1 MMNKMDNLFLNEFNE
16 VEEEI
21 LKSLLNNDASLH
33 SYEEIISWFTK
44 LKSNTDLII
53 EKCDIKNLSDW
64 EVTDSTIVHKQGKY
78 FEVLALL
85 SKIGNREVKQWTQ
98 PIIKQRE
105 HGIIGFIIKKING
118 VFHLLVQAKVETG
131 NFDIYEM
138 APTVQCITGSYT
150 KPEYFVNYLD
160 YFTKKKTYRIAYD
173 SLQSEEGGRFYQEQ
187 NRNMVVIVD
196 DSFPVNV
203 LPRFIWMSFR
213 QAKEFIKFNNYF
225 NIEARSL
232 IACISPI

>member
-1 MMNKMDNLFLNEFNE
+1 MDNLFFNPFND

-21 LKSLLNNDASLH
+21 LKSLLNNDASLY
-33 SYEEIISWFTK
+33 SYEEIISWFTN
-44 LKSNTDLII
+44 LKSNTDLIV
-53 EKCDIKNLSDW
+53 EKCDIKNIGDW
-64 EVTDSTIVHKQGKY
+64 KITKSGIMHNENKY

-85 SKIGNREVKQWTQ
+85 SRIGNREVKEWTQ

-118 VFHLLVQAKVETG
+118 IYHLLVQAKVETG

-150 KPEYFVNYLD
+150 KPEYSVSYLD
-160 YFTKKKTYRIAYD
+160 YFIGKHDHKIVYD
-173 SLQSEEGGRFYQEQ
+173 SFQSEEGGRFYQEQ
-187 NRNMVVIVD
+187 NRNRVLIVD
-196 DSFPVNV
+196 DSFPVKV
-203 LPRFIWMSFR
+203 HPRFIWMTFR

-232 IACISPI
+232 IACITPI